1 MNVFDDMYGTPL
13 NVGDAVVMVDNSGL
27 EDEIPVRGQI
37 LMVTRLVDADSNYIE
52 FGKYGCFGYRVL
64 KLKTI

>member
-27 EDEIPVRGQI
+27 EDNPPVNGQI
-37 LMVTRLVDADSNYIE
+37 LMVTSLVDADSNYMK

>member
-27 EDEIPVRGQI
+27 EDNPPVNGQI
-37 LMVTRLVDADSNYIE
+37 LMVTSLVDSDSNYMK